1 MTKYSRSR
9 ISRGTIRRKIII
21 VVTVIVAAAMIAVVL
36 LLSVLANADRYRPQ
50 IISYLQKKTGLP
62 VEIGRITLSLSPSLS
77 IRLDDFGLKNP
88 PIFPVGYFLKA
99 PQIYAAIDA
108 GALLH
113 QRIVIKSLTL
123 EHPVI
128 NLISDPDGFWNF
140 ENPKQSRAVPVVFP
154 VGVISRLEI
163 NGGQLSVSDL
173 IDPSDAPGPIFF
185 AAHNVSTILH
195 HVDFAAFLDPSSSS
209 VAAQGNVKADSL
221 RFGAIRAT
229 SIQSKLE
236 LLRGQ
241 VSLAGVRLN
250 VYGGRAV
257 GNLFFNLA
265 GKNITFTANA
275 QMNGVDVAHL
285 LAAFPNG
292 QGKMTGK
299 MDGDV
304 KLAAEIP
311 HTNNPLAGIHAA
323 GRLTVR
329 NGELPS
335 LMLNAHLMKLAH
347 FNNLGPARQDP
358 SSFSSIV
365 ADLELADL
373 RISSRQIKIVGYG
386 VDVQSSGSVHVTS
399 IGNLDYQGVARI
411 VTKQGF
417 LTNLFGRMSGASL
430 KNGTLSFPFQVSGT
444 MDNPTFS
451 VRKNTH

>member
-1 MTKYSRSR
+1 M
-9 ISRGTIRRKIII
+9 
-21 VVTVIVAAAMIAVVL
+21 TVIVAAAMIAVIL
-36 LLSVLANADRYRPQ
+36 LLSVLANVDRYRPQ
-50 IISYLQKKTGLP
+50 IISYLQTKTGLP
-62 VEIGRITLSLSPSLS
+62 VEIGRITLTLSPTLS
-77 IRLDDFGLKNP
+77 IRLDNFGLKNP
-88 PIFPVGYFLKA
+88 PIFPAGYFLKA
-99 PQIYAAIDA
+99 PRIYAAIEA
-108 GALLH
+108 GALLDR
-113 QRIVIKSLTL
+113 RIVIKSLTL

-128 NLISDPDGFWNF
+128 NLISDPDGLWNF
-140 ENPKQSRAVPVVFP
+140 ENPKESISAPAVFP

-173 IDPSDAPGPIFF
+173 IDPSDAPGPVFF
-185 AAHNVSTILH
+185 EAHNVSTILH
-195 HVDFAAFLDPSSSS
+195 DVDFGAFLNPSSSS
-209 VAAQGNVKADSL
+209 SVPAQGNLEADFL
-221 RFGAIRAT
+221 RFGAIQAT
-229 SIQSKLE
+229 SIQSELE

-241 VSLAGVRLN
+241 VFLAGVRLN
-250 VYGGRAV
+250 AYGGRAV
-257 GNLFFNLA
+257 GNLSFNLA
-265 GKNITFTANA
+265 GNNITFIANA
-275 QMNGVDVAHL
+275 HMNGVDVAHL
-285 LAAFPNG
+285 LAAFPYG

-311 HTNNPLAGIHAA
+311 HTNNPLAGIHGT

-373 RISSRQIKIVGYG
+373 RISSRQIEIVGYG

-399 IGNLDYQGVARI
+399 AGNLDYQGVARI

-430 KNGTLSFPFQVSGT
+430 KNGMLSFPFQVSGT